1 MIFDQ
6 YGNYIIQNALQNV
19 EKNEFDIII
28 RLIKENEK
36 KLKQT
41 SHGKIIFEK
50 LMRNYKKF
58 LVENTNKQDVNNNN
72 LIKNKKS
79 DYFNNNG
86 KKNKNKYNGNKKNKK

>member
-1 MIFDQ
+1 M
-6 YGNYIIQNALQNV
+6 QNV

-58 LVENTNKQDVNNNN
+58 LVENSNKQDANNNN

-86 KKNKNKYNGNKKNKK
+86 KKNKNKCNGNKKNKK